1 VLWGS
6 KKVLGLDIGTST
18 IKLAEVELSRS
29 GATLNSFAMAS
40 TPSGSV
46 VAGDIL
52 DLASIAQTVAAL
64 AQELRTKRKFI
75 AVGLWGSSVIVK
87 KISIPRMEEKVVG
100 EQIRWEAEQYIP
112 FDINEV
118 NLAFKILKGL
128 PQSNETM
135 DILIIA
141 ARQEQAFKY
150 AEIVEAAGLQCSIL
164 DVGGF
169 ALANAFEMNY
179 GILKGQAIALLN
191 IGASVT
197 NLVIIESGEILFCR
211 DIPVGGSTY
220 TGEIQ
225 KALSVNAEEAESIK
239 LGACTGQAAP
249 EEVPIVLKAT
259 HEIYGDEVRGSF
271 DFFLNTN
278 SNTSIQRCFVTGGG
292 SRVPGLVEHL
302 SQSLK
307 IPTETLDPFA
317 SVGYNPKSLTPDYL
331 ADIRDFAAVSL
342 GLGLRKLGDI

>member
-1 VLWGS
+1 MFWGS

-18 IKLAEVELSRS
+18 IKMAEVDVGRS
-29 GATLNSFAMAS
+29 GATLTAFAMTA
-40 TPSGSV
+40 TPSGAV
-46 VAGDIL
+46 AAGDIL
-52 DLASIAQTVAAL
+52 DPGAVAQAVAGL
-64 AQELRTKRKFI
+64 FQELRSKRKQV

-128 PQSNETM
+128 PQNAETM

-150 AEIVEAAGLQCSIL
+150 AEIVQSAGLQCTIL

-169 ALANAFEMNY
+169 ALANCFEANY
-179 GILKGQAIALLN
+179 GVMPGEAVALLN

-197 NLVIIESGEILFCR
+197 NLVVVESGEVVFCR
-211 DIPVGGSTY
+211 DVPVGGLTH

-225 KALSVNAEEAESIK
+225 KALSISSEEAESMK
-239 LGACTGQAAP
+239 LSACIGQEAP
-249 EEVPIVLKAT
+249 EEVPNILRAANEIVSD
-259 HEIYGDEVRGSF
+259 EIQGSF
-271 DFFLNTN
+271 DFFMNTN
-278 SNTSIQRCFVTGGG
+278 ANTALKRCYVTGGG
-292 SRVPGLVEHL
+292 ARVPGLIEHMSKAL
-302 SQSLK
+302 N
-307 IPTETLDPFA
+307 IPCEPMNA
-317 SVGYNPKSLTPDYL
+317 MNRVNGGKSLSPGYL
-331 ADIRDFAAVSL
+331 ADVADFLAVSL
-342 GLGLRKLGDI
+342 GLGLRKQDD